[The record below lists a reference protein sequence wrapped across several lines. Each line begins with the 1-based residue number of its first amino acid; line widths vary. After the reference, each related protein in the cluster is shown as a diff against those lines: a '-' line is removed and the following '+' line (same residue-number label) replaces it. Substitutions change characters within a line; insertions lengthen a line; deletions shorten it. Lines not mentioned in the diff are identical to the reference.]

1 MNNGQREDSAF
12 HAYYE
17 WVEEQLHKIESEKEE
32 EYYWET
38 PWFSFNNNN
47 NEESSNDWHKVQRL
61 D

>member
-1 MNNGQREDSAF
+1 MNKGQREDSAF

-47 NEESSNDWHKVQRL
+47 NEESSND
-61 D
+61 